1 MYNTETEVLAPL
13 CQHMPPLALLPSER
27 KTVLNVLHE
36 DRLID
41 EAPQEIYATLLN
53 KKRYIC
59 FIRTMYWV
67 LEKEGEIK
75 V

>member
-1 MYNTETEVLAPL
+1 
-13 CQHMPPLALLPSER
+13 
-27 KTVLNVLHE
+27 LHE

-41 EAPQEIYATLLN
+41 KAPQEIYATLLN

-59 FIRTMYWV
+59 FIRTMYGV